1 MRRSPVP
8 LSITDPDEQEFL
20 DKLYKRV
27 LPAMDDLPASP
38 TTTEIATFINAWLA
52 AMRANGSLES

>member
-27 LPAMDDLPASP
+27 LPAQDDLPASP
-38 TTTEIATFINAWLA
+38 TNAEIATAWNAMLA
-52 AMRANGSLES
+52 AMRASGAMEN